1 MARKKPK
8 KLDPITIGIV
18 GGADEFECFYPDEMM
33 RLGILTAYWS
43 FVEHSL
49 CRVLAELL
57 ASRPKAEAAFYSTV
71 NHKARR
77 DMVLAVSRNTDLTDQ
92 AKDCLQFALKLT
104 SAAANSRNTLLHGL
118 FKMAPYGGELL
129 TESRRPVAKKPTIL
143 RKGIMNDINRTIE
156 KCENAAG
163 LLGTAAMMIKWPD
176 WPEDFESAL
185 KDAAAKKRKSSS

>member
-8 KLDPITIGIV
+8 KLDPITLGIV
-18 GGADEFECFYPDEMM
+18 GGADEFEHFYPDEMM
-33 RLGILTAYWS
+33 RLGTLTAYWS

-49 CRVLAELL
+49 CRVLTELL

-77 DMVLAVSRNTDLTDQ
+77 DMVLAVSRNTDLTDR
-92 AKDCLQFALKLT
+92 ARDCLQFALELT
-104 SAAANSRNTLLHGL
+104 SDAADSRNSLLHGL
-118 FKMAPYGGELL
+118 FKMEPYGGELF
-129 TESRRPVAKKPTIL
+129 TVSQRPVAKKRTIL
-143 RKGIMNDINRTIE
+143 KKVILNDINRTIE

-163 LLGTAAMMIKWPD
+163 LLGTAAMVIKWPN